1 MTSSVSVAPPCPGCG
16 SNHRCTG
23 FCSCRSRLSLSC
35 SFCPPGN
42 SAWPNLDGRN
52 SERRGTSSPTLSERP
67 CGKGYW
73 SWRGEIRNSVL
84 WTRYK
89 KKKKHTPSVLIQ
101 FVRHHSPD
109 SGCIAEQSQ
118 LPLGL
123 VAGEELVEISVLH
136 VLCDHT
142 ERVAVDA
149 HGKQANDVGVLQ
161 TWHDLYL
168 FQEVVPAKIKRERC
182 LTLDK
187 KNKQDIWCRSLGLP
201 ESIPCIFIGVWTEHL
216 HSH

>member
-1 MTSSVSVAPPCPGCG
+1 MWQ
-16 SNHRCTG
+16 
-23 FCSCRSRLSLSC
+23 RLLK
-35 SFCPPGN
+35 
-42 SAWPNLDGRN
+42 LEGRDKEQCVMN
-52 SERRGTSSPTLSERP
+52 QIEKKR
-67 CGKGYW
+67 
-73 SWRGEIRNSVL
+73 
-84 WTRYK
+84 

-149 HGKQANDVGVLQ
+149 HGQQANDVGVLQ
-161 TWHDLYL
+161 T
-168 FQEVVPAKIKRERC
+168 
-182 LTLDK
+182 
-187 KNKQDIWCRSLGLP
+187 
-201 ESIPCIFIGVWTEHL
+201 
-216 HSH
+216 